1 MNISKGVGAVC
12 REAAQASQVWI
23 HQRLRRESGA
33 SGKERL
39 HQRKRGARSSINNQE
54 EEKRGYEERLHQLRH
69 GARLSIINQ
78 EERNLTNHMILPFM
92 KTLRFI
98 DNTAVCEVYI
108 SLYWVVEDGTEWL
121 LSSIGWVGMIHFGKH
136 VGKG

>member
-1 MNISKGVGAVC
+1 MGAVC
-12 REAAQASQVWI
+12 REAAQASQVLI

-33 SGKERL
+33 LGKERL
-39 HQRKRGARSSINNQE
+39 HQRKRGAP
-54 EEKRGYEERLHQLRH
+54 
-69 GARLSIINQ
+69 LSIINQ